1 MASLNIVQ
9 VTGHSV
15 VKPSVLTF
23 PFKTQRA
30 VYMSSAPIWTNV
42 SAYKHFGSPS
52 RVNSVKAKQSQAE
65 TIRSCASP
73 VASYKRSL

>member
-1 MASLNIVQ
+1 MASLNIVR
-9 VTGHSV
+9 VTGYSV

-23 PFKTQRA
+23 PKTQGA
-30 VYMSSAPIWTNV
+30 VCMSSAPIWTNF

-52 RVNSVKAKQSQAE
+52 RVNSVKARQSQAE

-73 VASYKRSL
+73 VASYKRLL